1 MNLIFGVLFL
11 YEIKESKF
19 RPNTIA
25 LHNASVILKIS
36 DRIYIDKYFEPKPKL
51 VYNICYESLGK
62 SHKKCAPVWVRVE
75 IWFLL
80 LSVAMDMIVL
90 ILYFTPN
97 PSQFSCRPHTT
108 QSNGFSFA
116 FDWGFTLT
124 TLFVHFVY
132 TIVMMQIGYKRQL

>member
-1 MNLIFGVLFL
+1 MNLIFGV
-11 YEIKESKF
+11 IESKL
-19 RPNTIA
+19 RPNAIA
-25 LHNASVILKIS
+25 LHNGSVILKIS
-36 DRIYIDKYFEPKPKL
+36 DRFYIDKYFEQKPKL
-51 VYNICYESLGK
+51 VCNICCESLGK

-108 QSNGFSFA
+108 QSNGFWFA
-116 FDWGFTLT
+116 FDWALTFDWAFAFTI
-124 TLFVHFVY
+124 LF
-132 TIVMMQIGYKRQL
+132 TQ